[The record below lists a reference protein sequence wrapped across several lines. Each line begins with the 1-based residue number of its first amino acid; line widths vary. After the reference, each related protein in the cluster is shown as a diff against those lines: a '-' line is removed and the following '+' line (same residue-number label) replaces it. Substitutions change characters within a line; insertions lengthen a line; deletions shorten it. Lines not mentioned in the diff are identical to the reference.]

1 MRYFIILSL
10 FFLSVGSYAQEL
22 FCDIRVTSPNL
33 QKVDQAVFQ
42 TLQNDLTEFMNNRRW
57 TDQRYSQDEKIEC
70 SITINITE
78 ELSSTKFKGE
88 LTVIANR
95 PVFDS
100 NYKTIVF
107 QHKDIDI
114 SFNYTQDQPL
124 EYDENSFVNNLTS
137 ILGFYAYLVIGFD
150 YDTFSANAGNPY
162 FTKAEQIVNNSQGP
176 AQTNGFEGWQAN
188 EGTKRR
194 NRYWIVTQ
202 LLDPAFSKLRQAYY
216 TYHRQGLD
224 LMFEDP
230 EDGRTN
236 IITALQ
242 QIKTIND
249 RTPNAIAL
257 KLFTVSKNNEI
268 IDIFSDASIA
278 PTDKVKVSNLMTKLD
293 PAAASS
299 FRKITSNSNK
309 AGRTSSP
316 RSGRVK

>member
-242 QIKTIND
+242 QIKQSMI
-249 RTPNAIAL
+249 
-257 KLFTVSKNNEI
+257 VH
-268 IDIFSDASIA
+268 
-278 PTDKVKVSNLMTKLD
+278 LMPLH
-293 PAAASS
+293 
-299 FRKITSNSNK
+299 
-309 AGRTSSP
+309 
-316 RSGRVK
+316 